1 MGFDDRIS
9 TWLQLSDFACLFFNN
24 LFSYFHKV
32 KVRISVCVCFN
43 FCQFHAVVAL
53 NSFQT
58 WPCQIYSKFLYTLD
72 IITIVVLISFPLIRI
87 ISVLLLQVS
96 EMLACL
102 VVFHKSEWK

>member
-1 MGFDDRIS
+1 MGFDDGIS

-32 KVRISVCVCFN
+32 KVRISVCVCFKVG
-43 FCQFHAVVAL
+43 QFHEVVAL

-72 IITIVVLISFPLIRI
+72 ISNHSSFD
-87 ISVLLLQVS
+87 LLSFDQDYFSFGCCKFLR
-96 EMLACL
+96 C
-102 VVFHKSEWK
+102 

>member
-1 MGFDDRIS
+1 MGFDDGIS

-32 KVRISVCVCFN
+32 RISVYVCFKVG
-43 FCQFHAVVAL
+43 QFNEVVAL

-72 IITIVVLISFPLIRI
+72 ISNHSSFDLLSFDQDYFSFVVASF
-87 ISVLLLQVS
+87 
-96 EMLACL
+96 
-102 VVFHKSEWK
+102 